1 MYIRTE
7 KNEAIDFSNYK
18 DVDVK
23 PGEGTSWE
31 LVAKNTDEDS
41 ELCIATFEEVS
52 EANKAKESLVKSI
65 VNGEAWD
72 ANEFKKTL
80 EVKPSV
86 FVATTRSRL

>member
-31 LVAKNTDEDS
+31 LVAKNTDEDQS
-41 ELCIATFEEVS
+41 SASLRLKKS
-52 EANKAKESLVKSI
+52 AKQIKLKNHSLSQ
-65 VNGEAWD
+65 
-72 ANEFKKTL
+72 
-80 EVKPSV
+80 
-86 FVATTRSRL
+86 